1 MVCSEKLRRWSS
13 SSIVLRRWVTGTPPV
28 THTYTRAI
36 KQPTLHYL
44 TRSVRRAAATCKQ
57 RLRTSEICRG
67 NGPAT
72 STSTPLYVQ
81 VTTGKF
87 GPRMTSEWPV
97 TRPQPVKRGT
107 TRFRGWFLADRPRIS
122 LFRSQCLHRIDPRR
136 PPCRN
141 EAGQGCHN

>member
-57 RLRTSEICRG
+57 RLRTRDRK
-67 NGPAT
+67 
-72 STSTPLYVQ
+72 STRLNSSHVAISYAVFCLKKKKSANQEHNAST
-81 VTTGKF
+81 
-87 GPRMTSEWPV
+87 R
-97 TRPQPVKRGT
+97 
-107 TRFRGWFLADRPRIS
+107 A
-122 LFRSQCLHRIDPRR
+122 
-136 PPCRN
+136 
-141 EAGQGCHN
+141 

>member
-57 RLRTSEICRG
+57 RLRTSAIRCG
-67 NGPAT
+67 IGGIGQAT
-72 STSTPLYVQ
+72 STSTPLHRTWLVVANFHPPNFNSNLRVMPVGGQ
-81 VTTGKF
+81 Q
-87 GPRMTSEWPV
+87 SENNN
-97 TRPQPVKRGT
+97 G
-107 TRFRGWFLADRPRIS
+107 D
-122 LFRSQCLHRIDPRR
+122 QC
-136 PPCRN
+136 
-141 EAGQGCHN
+141 AAKY